1 MPPSG
6 ERLAP
11 LDLDHPH
18 RPGGR
23 RRREAAHARQGS
35 RRLDRHRRPR
45 HRGLLHR
52 HLAGPRAP
60 HLRPRRDRGHPHV
73 PRGGPDPARPLPPPP
88 PETRMI
94 PQGQPQTLARR
105 LLGLLAG
112 WVCCVSL
119 VATVEGYLR
128 QAPLPVP
135 SAWVTPGAALLAAMA
150 GGYLCAF
157 IAKDR
162 TMPRVL

>member
-1 MPPSG
+1 
-6 ERLAP
+6 
-11 LDLDHPH
+11 
-18 RPGGR
+18 
-23 RRREAAHARQGS
+23 
-35 RRLDRHRRPR
+35 
-45 HRGLLHR
+45 
-52 HLAGPRAP
+52 
-60 HLRPRRDRGHPHV
+60 
-73 PRGGPDPARPLPPPP
+73 
-88 PETRMI
+88 MI

-162 TMPRVL
+162 TMPRVLIAIVLISGLAYGASPVAGADAKPLLLAILGAVGVYLGAWLRDG